1 MGAFTNLW
9 NSEKGLAGGLLIVA
23 ATVLVALGHLPS
35 EAWIEYTKWIFG
47 IFVAGKT
54 VQGAVSTISGKSEKT
69 EITEVTTKDQRVV
82 SGTITT
88 EPKEQA

>member
-1 MGAFTNLW
+1 
-9 NSEKGLAGGLLIVA
+9 
-23 ATVLVALGHLPS
+23 
-35 EAWIEYTKWIFG
+35 
-47 IFVAGKT
+47 